1 MNSMDPGSGMHAQAV
16 IAVLE
21 AKPICA
27 GELAALVR
35 RLTPHVRAE
44 PGCLGFIPYR
54 AQTNAGRIYVYEVYA
69 DAGAFDAHL
78 QADYVRE
85 FVAALSAVT
94 TDGERES
101 AVQLD
106 VLDGAAPETDT

>member
-1 MNSMDPGSGMHAQAV
+1 VNSTGPGSGTHTQAV
-16 IAVLE
+16 IAVLD
-21 AKPICA
+21 AKPNCA
-27 GELAALVR
+27 EEPAALVR

-54 AQTNAGRIYVYEVYA
+54 AQTNAGRIYIYEVYP

-78 QADYVRE
+78 QADHVRE
-85 FVAALSAVT
+85 FIAALPAVT
-94 TDGERES
+94 TDDGRES

-106 VLDGAAPETDT
+106 VLDGSAPETGT

>member
-1 MNSMDPGSGMHAQAV
+1 VSPT
-16 IAVLE
+16 
-21 AKPICA
+21 KPDCA
-27 GELAALVR
+27 EELAALVR

-54 AQTNAGRIYVYEVYA
+54 AQTHADRIYIYEVYA
-69 DAGAFDAHL
+69 DAETFDAHL

-85 FVAALSAVT
+85 FNAALPAVT
-94 TDGERES
+94 TDGGRES

-106 VLDGAAPETDT
+106 VLDAAAPETDT